1 MTQVRYEKI
10 NGKLKSVAGGA
21 NATSSSSSSS
31 SSPLVPMPDEA
42 VKEAAAEI
50 FQRPRLTNRERLAV
64 ECLKP
69 RSFNESWRQIQTVRD
84 SDSMQIPGALRSVP
98 EAQVR
103 PPEVDGRVEDEEVPA
118 RLGLLRTQ
126 ASLNEI
132 EVGL

>member
-10 NGKLKSVAGGA
+10 NGKLKSVAGA
-21 NATSSSSSSS
+21 NATSAAASS

-69 RSFNESWRQIQTVRD
+69 RSVLSLKRIMAANSNTLPII
-84 SDSMQIPGALRSVP
+84 MQIPRAVRPVP

-118 RLGLLRTQ
+118 RLGLLRSQ

-132 EVGL
+132 GVGL

>member
-10 NGKLKSVAGGA
+10 NGKLKSVAGA
-21 NATSSSSSSS
+21 NATSEATSPS

-69 RSFNESWRQIQTVRD
+69 RSV
-84 SDSMQIPGALRSVP
+84 GALLKRIMAANPISP
-98 EAQVR
+98 
-103 PPEVDGRVEDEEVPA
+103 
-118 RLGLLRTQ
+118 
-126 ASLNEI
+126 
-132 EVGL
+132 

>member
-10 NGKLKSVAGGA
+10 NGKLKSMAGS
-21 NATSSSSSSS
+21 NATSSSSS

-69 RSFNESWRQIQTVRD
+69 RSVH
-84 SDSMQIPGALRSVP
+84 
-98 EAQVR
+98 
-103 PPEVDGRVEDEEVPA
+103 
-118 RLGLLRTQ
+118 
-126 ASLNEI
+126 SLKRILATNSNSP
-132 EVGL
+132 

>member
-31 SSPLVPMPDEA
+31 PLVPMPDEA
-42 VKEAAAEI
+42 VKAAAAEI

-69 RSFNESWRQIQTVRD
+69 RSV
-84 SDSMQIPGALRSVP
+84 GALTQTNHGGKFEHSLCYADTGRRAVRTRS
-98 EAQVR
+98 
-103 PPEVDGRVEDEEVPA
+103 
-118 RLGLLRTQ
+118 TS
-126 ASLNEI
+126 AS
-132 EVGL
+132 VKSRRASGG

>member
-10 NGKLKSVAGGA
+10 NGKLKSVAGSA

-31 SSPLVPMPDEA
+31 ALVPMPDEA

-69 RSFNESWRQIQTVRD
+69 RSVGSNESWRQI
-84 SDSMQIPGALRSVP
+84 
-98 EAQVR
+98 
-103 PPEVDGRVEDEEVPA
+103 
-118 RLGLLRTQ
+118 
-126 ASLNEI
+126 
-132 EVGL
+132 